1 MVAAHNSGKKPK
13 IKSKQRTMLVLFGLN
28 MVTLALLVSLKG
40 FIFDQSTSA
49 TKIIIVELA
58 LLPSLISPVSFL
70 IIFLILILAI
80 LRFPASIGPQFILIS
95 WIITFN
101 FYVVKKRLTAAPLEV
116 DELLQLET
124 KLSGHGY
131 TINEIEEKI
140 VESLKANE
148 IVHIYSIS
156 STTGVDQNLLT
167 QVVQKML
174 KEGKIQCLITT
185 DKQKLIPLT
194 VLKKD
199 ILKELET
206 GGNPS
211 ITELSKKLGVEDK
224 ILIEALIS
232 LVKTGQFEN
241 YFRKYS

>member
-95 WIITFN
+95 WIITFP
-101 FYVVKKRLTAAPLEV
+101 FYVIKKRLTAAPLEV

>member
-80 LRFPASIGPQFILIS
+80 LRGPTSFGPQFILIS
-95 WIITFN
+95 WIITFP
-101 FYVVKKRLTAAPLEV
+101 FYVIKKRPTATPLEV